1 MVSTP
6 DQTMEETNS
15 VNTITSK
22 QLGLQPLQP
31 PPAPVSAQQQEAL
44 QSLLQRYE
52 ADQITPDEYQAERAK
67 ILAGQ

>member
-1 MVSTP
+1 
-6 DQTMEETNS
+6 MEETNS
-15 VNTITSK
+15 VNTITAK
-22 QLGLQPLQP
+22 QLGLQPLQA